1 MRLVPIIRY
10 CPREWISTL
19 TSQANLIGPQ
29 ISLEAYHSGKIKRD
43 NSSTRF
49 LATGRTSPPR
59 RLRAHIRGASASA
72 AQDLPKQPLLPRLY
86 KYRALASRR
95 GPRPFSPSKHSDHS
109 SIQSPRSTARL
120 PISTGILPL
129 VAGDSPQEHRQA
141 AEIALTGTHR
151 SASTRQLRQAA
162 RREGPAIKFRQQA
175 PNKKR

>member
-1 MRLVPIIRY
+1 MNGYVDQLY
-10 CPREWISTL
+10 
-19 TSQANLIGPQ
+19 LIGPQ
-29 ISLEAYHSGKIKRD
+29 ISLAAYRSGKIKRD

-120 PISTGILPL
+120 PKSTGIFPLSVIRRPKQCQVLPG
-129 VAGDSPQEHRQA
+129 VKICNQVS
-141 AEIALTGTHR
+141 
-151 SASTRQLRQAA
+151 SAN
-162 RREGPAIKFRQQA
+162 II
-175 PNKKR
+175 KKRQGRKVAALFAGKSRASLFINAEKSLLRFPA

>member
-109 SIQSPRSTARL
+109 SIQSPRSISQAAKKHRHTPADHRRVAPANIVRL
-120 PISTGILPL
+120 PG
-129 VAGDSPQEHRQA
+129 V
-141 AEIALTGTHR
+141 
-151 SASTRQLRQAA
+151 
-162 RREGPAIKFRQQA
+162 KVKQA
-175 PNKKR
+175 PTSTKERRPKGYCALHRRQRRKSRAAPS

>member
-109 SIQSPRSTARL
+109 SIQSPRSIARL
-120 PISTGILPL
+120 PKSTGILPL
-129 VAGDSPQEHRQA
+129 IVIHNPNHR
-141 AEIALTGTHR
+141 
-151 SASTRQLRQAA
+151 
-162 RREGPAIKFRQQA
+162 
-175 PNKKR
+175 